1 MALCGAGCWCKWLRP
16 NLVPH
21 SFVGIMIIEAA
32 KAPTTASKF
41 QQETDTKREAM
52 LESEEAKN
60 GRRGEGKDDEIVRTC
75 NINCVG

>member
-1 MALCGAGCWCKWLRP
+1 
-16 NLVPH
+16 
-21 SFVGIMIIEAA
+21 MIIEAA